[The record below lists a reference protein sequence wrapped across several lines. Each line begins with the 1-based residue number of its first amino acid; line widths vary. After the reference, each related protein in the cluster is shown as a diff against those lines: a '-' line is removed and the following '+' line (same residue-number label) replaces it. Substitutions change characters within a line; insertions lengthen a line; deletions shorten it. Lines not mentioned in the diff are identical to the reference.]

1 MLRLIILILIV
12 LAAWY
17 GWHHYGDVLNPKPK
31 HDVVIENRSG
41 KVMERVRLTI
51 GGQGFVRESLANEE
65 NATFGFRVDD
75 DATFE
80 LVWKWAMDD
89 VEHRWTGGNVF
100 KGPLVQR
107 HHILVDADGGI
118 TYHAEPKGAATVT
131 P

>member
-1 MLRLIILILIV
+1 MLRLIIVILVVI
-12 LAAWY
+12 AAWY
-17 GWHHYGDVLNPKPK
+17 GWKHYGDLLNPKPK
-31 HDVVIENRSG
+31 HDVIIENRSG
-41 KVMERVRLTI
+41 KVMDRVRLTI

-65 NATFGFRVDD
+65 NATFNFRIDD

-80 LVWKWAMDD
+80 LVWKWANDE

-107 HHILVDADGGI
+107 HHILVDPDGGI
-118 TYHAEPKGAATVT
+118 TYHAEPKGAAAAS